1 MIFKGAFFSMNNY
14 NSIASYYRF
23 LVRIVFGQSIDEA
36 QAVFINQ
43 LPNNGRLL
51 FIGGGNGNVLKLIYR
66 LKPQLEIDFIDQSEK
81 MIESAKKFCPHD
93 LVNFIVGNEES
104 IPNRKYDAIIT
115 FFFLDLFSTEKRD
128 KIMKTLENLLKVKG
142 IWLVADFKQPI
153 TTYHKLI
160 EKVMFLFL
168 KITTKIESDSIENYS
183 EAFEKTDL
191 NKLTTETFY
200 NNFIYSTVYQKA
212 T

>member
-1 MIFKGAFFSMNNY
+1 MNNY

-66 LKPQLEIDFIDQSEK
+66 LKPQLEIDYIDQSEN
-81 MIESAKKFCPHD
+81 MINSAKKSYSND
-93 LVNFIVGNEES
+93 LVNFIVGNEQS

-115 FFFLDLFSTEKRD
+115 FFFLDLFCTEKRGR
-128 KIMKTLENLLKVKG
+128 IMKTLENLLKVKG
-142 IWLVADFKQPI
+142 IWLVADFKQPT

-200 NNFIYSTVYQKA
+200 NNFIYSTVYQKV